1 MLQTTVCLANLGSSL
16 PRKGFL
22 RGDVCARQTNSFN
35 SVNLGSGLPRTR
47 FLKGS
52 RGCCANWGGFLWR
65 LGVGHRLDVTQRM
78 HSVCNAYAPYRLLQ
92 GYRTD
97 VGNGRCVH
105 VLGIGGP
112 REVGEA
118 TRVEVE
124 VA

>member
-1 MLQTTVCLANLGSSL
+1 MLCKL
-16 PRKGFL
+16 
-22 RGDVCARQTNSFN
+22 
-35 SVNLGSGLPRTR
+35 
-47 FLKGS
+47 
-52 RGCCANWGGFLWR
+52 GGFLWR

-78 HSVCNAYAPYRLLQ
+78 RSVCNAYAPYRLLQ

-97 VGNGRCVH
+97 VGNVRCVH

-124 VA
+124 VAW